1 MWSLRSWTAF
11 LSPVPKEADVPT
23 RTGWW
28 VLFVSLAL
36 GIFGRL
42 VGGIEFIVPGTA
54 GVASVAF
61 ALLARHLLPVRV
73 TVKKRLS
80 PQRVPAGDS
89 ARVDIELRNDRSRRT
104 PVLRI
109 HDAVKGTRGFSLNI
123 APIAPKGGVARASYR
138 LDTASRGLHEV
149 GPVTVCES
157 DSFGLVQR
165 KHVVPGLLRLV
176 VHPRL
181 ETVPRIQVPSAED
194 SLLGKK
200 HHQALGLSDE
210 DFDGLRPYTPGD
222 DLRRV
227 HWLSSARQDELQVR
241 QPRPPRH
248 GLLSVVIDTR
258 PPGDV
263 ATALDVTT
271 AIAGS
276 IAASVLAAGDAAL
289 IETTDGRSTRRV
301 IGTSQLD
308 SLLEFL
314 ALLADGSPQIHA
326 AVPNN
331 GGSVVAV
338 SADPALVG
346 DGAARRK
353 FAERLGAQLVITT
366 DAKNWGADTEGHRS
380 SGWIHLSAP
389 NQLSGLLSRDSRRM
403 RQFA

>member
-1 MWSLRSWTAF
+1 M
-11 LSPVPKEADVPT
+11 PT

-28 VLFVSLAL
+28 VLIVSAVL

-42 VGGIEFIVPGTA
+42 VGGIEFLIPGAA
-54 GVASVAF
+54 GIAAVAL
-61 ALLARHLLPVRV
+61 ALLLRYLLPSRV

-89 ARVDIELRNDRSRRT
+89 ARVDIELHNHQSRRT
-104 PVLRI
+104 PLLRV
-109 HDAVKGTRGFSLNI
+109 HDAVRGTPGFSLNV
-123 APIAPKGGVARASYR
+123 APIEAKGGVARASYR
-138 LDTASRGLHEV
+138 LNTASRGLHEV
-149 GPVTVCES
+149 GPVTIHDS
-157 DSFGLVQR
+157 DAFGLVER
-165 KHVVPGLLRLV
+165 KHVIPSLLRLV

-181 ETVPRIQVPSAED
+181 ELIGQFPVPSAED

-258 PPGDV
+258 PPGDL
-263 ATALDVTT
+263 AAALDITT
-271 AIAGS
+271 SVAGS
-276 IAASVLAAGDAAL
+276 IAASVLAAGDATL

-301 IGTSQLD
+301 IGSSQLD

-314 ALLADGSPQIHA
+314 ALLANGSPQIHA
-326 AVPNN
+326 AIPSNSGTVI
-331 GGSVVAV
+331 AV
-338 SADPALVG
+338 SADPVLVT
-346 DGAARRK
+346 DRTARRN

-366 DAKNWGADTEGHRS
+366 DVDAWGRDNHGHRS
-380 SGWIHLSAP
+380 PGWIHLTAP
-389 NQLSGLLSRDSRRM
+389 NQLGALLPSDARRSPE
-403 RQFA
+403 FA